1 MSVSSRRWIRTLS
14 ALAIAAILLVLAGLV
29 IQRIEKFN
37 PPVTSVDSETVA
49 GQEDDRAVGVYTG
62 FEFVERVA
70 GRKIFELLSKKTL
83 GLSSGWHEIQGVK
96 LKFFRE
102 GETGPILTCDGA
114 RFNIQTRDAVL
125 DGSIRIE
132 FPSGASLTT
141 DAGKFEASSRRFTAR
156 SEVVFVSGAT
166 FGSAATATYDLAND
180 EIQLDDGLIL
190 RTATGASM
198 TAPRAVYRRQDGVI
212 SFPEG
217 GSLTMGQSEI
227 QAPLIKIE
235 LEANDG
241 PPRRIELDG
250 GVAAR
255 STVPNSDGLVLAK
268 MQRIVGVH
276 DRTGNWQVDATTA
289 LKWIEVR
296 FIGGEGYF
304 ERELLTW
311 VLRGVV
317 GEGGLINLR
326 AEDGVCITEV
336 PIEGPVRHGQSE
348 QARVWFS
355 DGQATDVEMLRNVV
369 IQGEGVEARGFRAR
383 MSPQAGLLML
393 HGDPSGPE
401 RVLLL
406 TERGRLSSDQAQL
419 SNTEGRSE
427 ARGNV
432 QGQILDVS
440 LIGKAAADPSE
451 PTHFACEIL
460 DVTDEGGIFHLREG
474 ARLWQGH
481 RLLLADDVVFRQDAA
496 TARATGHVRTT
507 FPASQLNVEEDQGED
522 VVVVARSLDFDDT
535 AGTAVYRGNVH
546 YSDPGHTLAAAELS
560 VFFDEDNEVTAVEAV
575 GSVELVI
582 LDSGR
587 RMTGQ
592 FARREVQSQL
602 VTLTGSPVRLTD
614 PGGNVVSGSS
624 LTWNQADGTV
634 SVAGG
639 TETIYYPEETP

>member
-1 MSVSSRRWIRTLS
+1 M
-14 ALAIAAILLVLAGLV
+14 
-29 IQRIEKFN
+29 
-37 PPVTSVDSETVA
+37 DDETVA
-49 GQEDDRAVGVYTG
+49 GDQNDRAVGVYTG

-83 GLSSGWHEIQGVK
+83 GLSSGWHEIQGVR
-96 LKFFRE
+96 LQFFRE
-102 GETGPILTCDGA
+102 GETGPVLTCDGA
-114 RFNIQTRDAVL
+114 RFNIQTRDAEL
-125 DGSIRIE
+125 SGSIRID
-132 FPSGASLTT
+132 FPSGANLTT
-141 DAGKFEASSRRFTAR
+141 DAGNFEASSRRFSAK

-166 FGSAATATYDLAND
+166 FGRAATAAYDLEND
-180 EIQLDDGLIL
+180 EVQLDGGLTL
-190 RTATGASM
+190 RTATGASL
-198 TAPRAVYRRQDGVI
+198 TAPSAVYRRPDGTI

-217 GSLTMGQSEI
+217 GNLRMGQSE
-227 QAPLIKIE
+227 
-235 LEANDG
+235 LEAPRIEIGLEADDG

-250 GVAAR
+250 GVTVR
-255 STVPNSDGLVLAK
+255 STVPNSDGLVLAT
-268 MQRIVGVH
+268 MQKVVGVH
-276 DRTGNWQVDATTA
+276 DGTGNWQVDLKTT
-289 LKWIEVR
+289 KQWIEVR
-296 FIGGEGYF
+296 FIGGEGYY
-304 ERELLTW
+304 ERELRTW

-317 GEGGLINLR
+317 GETGLLNLR
-326 AEDGVCITEV
+326 AEDGVCISEV
-336 PIEGPVRHGQSE
+336 PIEGPVRQAESE
-348 QARVWFS
+348 EARVWFS
-355 DGQATDVEMLRNVV
+355 KGQATDVEMVKNVV
-369 IQGEGVEARGFRAR
+369 IQGEGVEGRGFRAR
-383 MSPQAGLLML
+383 MSPPAGLLML
-393 HGDPSGPE
+393 HGDPAGPE
-401 RVLLL
+401 RVFLL
-406 TERGRLSSDQAQL
+406 TERGRLSADQAQL
-419 SNTEGRSE
+419 YNNQGRSE

-440 LIGKAAADPSE
+440 LIGKAASDPSE

-474 ARLWQGH
+474 TRLWQGH

-507 FPASQLNVEEDQGED
+507 FPATQLNLEGDAGAD
-522 VVVVARSLDFDDT
+522 VVVVARSLDFDDS

-560 VFFDEDNEVTAVEAV
+560 VFFNEDNEVTAVEAV

-582 LDSGR
+582 LESGR

-592 FARREVQSQL
+592 FARREVQTQL
-602 VTLTGSPVRLTD
+602 VTITGSPVRLTD

>member
-250 GVAAR
+250 SG
-255 STVPNSDGLVLAK
+255 SS
-268 MQRIVGVH
+268 
-276 DRTGNWQVDATTA
+276 
-289 LKWIEVR
+289 
-296 FIGGEGYF
+296 
-304 ERELLTW
+304 
-311 VLRGVV
+311 VV
-317 GEGGLINLR
+317 
-326 AEDGVCITEV
+326 
-336 PIEGPVRHGQSE
+336 Q
-348 QARVWFS
+348 
-355 DGQATDVEMLRNVV
+355 
-369 IQGEGVEARGFRAR
+369 
-383 MSPQAGLLML
+383 
-393 HGDPSGPE
+393 
-401 RVLLL
+401 
-406 TERGRLSSDQAQL
+406 
-419 SNTEGRSE
+419 
-427 ARGNV
+427 
-432 QGQILDVS
+432 
-440 LIGKAAADPSE
+440 
-451 PTHFACEIL
+451 
-460 DVTDEGGIFHLREG
+460 
-474 ARLWQGH
+474 
-481 RLLLADDVVFRQDAA
+481 
-496 TARATGHVRTT
+496 
-507 FPASQLNVEEDQGED
+507 
-522 VVVVARSLDFDDT
+522 
-535 AGTAVYRGNVH
+535 
-546 YSDPGHTLAAAELS
+546 
-560 VFFDEDNEVTAVEAV
+560 
-575 GSVELVI
+575 
-582 LDSGR
+582 
-587 RMTGQ
+587 
-592 FARREVQSQL
+592 
-602 VTLTGSPVRLTD
+602 LTGSADRITANASGSTQYLLFGLPVRSVDADL
-614 PGGNVVSGSS
+614 SGSS
-624 LTWNQADGTV
+624 RIEVEVGDELVVGASGSSSVTYRGDPARVRTDTSGTSTV
-634 SVAGG
+634 
-639 TETIYYPEETP
+639 EER